1 LNFIAFPTPSLAESG
16 WVTYWQSKVYNRLS
30 AMRTDDLRLSLAI
43 LQPDIQKLAS
53 IYQVQG
59 TH

>member
-1 LNFIAFPTPSLAESG
+1 LNFIAFPTISLAESG
-16 WVTYWQSKVYNRLS
+16 WVTYWQSKVHNRLS
-30 AMRTDDLRLSLAI
+30 AMRTDNLRLSLTT